1 MPASFGVNLRVTG
14 HCSRGGRKYM
24 EDFFSV
30 AYQESENEKD
40 LEYAF
45 IGIYDGH
52 GGSEAAKF
60 ARKHLIN
67 LIVSQKLFWSDDDED
82 ILRAIRQGYIATH
95 YAMWREHGKHKFISR
110 QSSDP
115 IPSSF
120 LFCDCICCV
129 CMVAAGC
136 FKRMTNVIVG

>member
-30 AYQESENEKD
+30 AYQQSENEKD

-67 LIVSQKLFWSDDDED
+67 LIVSQKLFWSNNDDD
-82 ILRAIRQGYIATH
+82 ILRAIREGFIATH
-95 YAMWREHGKHKFISR
+95 YAMWREQGK
-110 QSSDP
+110 
-115 IPSSF
+115 
-120 LFCDCICCV
+120 
-129 CMVAAGC
+129 
-136 FKRMTNVIVG
+136 

>member
-1 MPASFGVNLRVTG
+1 MPVSFGVNLRVTG

-52 GGSEAAKF
+52 GGAEAAKF

-67 LIVSQKLFWSDDDED
+67 LIVNQKLFWSDNDDD
-82 ILRAIRQGYIATH
+82 ILRAIREGYIATH
-95 YAMWREHGKHKFISR
+95 YAMWREQGKISPLNFSAKTCGKKQLFFFCYETSWR
-110 QSSDP
+110 TSSVR
-115 IPSSF
+115 
-120 LFCDCICCV
+120 L
-129 CMVAAGC
+129 
-136 FKRMTNVIVG
+136 